1 MTDFQQE
8 LIEPAAIEQGFWE
21 STRYPSYLQSTPS
34 GGTQRQP
41 AAALIAAVTELADVI
56 ARKRAPRM
64 DGLRVRLQ
72 RSDGSREL
80 GDLEVALRGL
90 HRASA
95 ELDVLAAFVDGKADG
110 ATLAQATARLKDV
123 ASHHRGSQSLDG
135 SAHAAVSATYAVAN
149 ALAGRAL
156 EAASYAAYATVYAY
170 GGYAVQDRSAFEPE
184 HQWQVQAL
192 QRLLDDAAAAAPAVP
207 ARA

>member
-8 LIEPAAIEQGFWE
+8 LSEPAAIEQGFWE
-21 STRYPSYLQSTPS
+21 STRYPSYLQSAPS

-95 ELDVLAAFVDGKADG
+95 ELDVLAAREGELVDSRGAGSGASSRNSRKNGSTPKFV
-110 ATLAQATARLKDV
+110 
-123 ASHHRGSQSLDG
+123 
-135 SAHAAVSATYAVAN
+135 
-149 ALAGRAL
+149 RAL
-156 EAASYAAYATVYAY
+156 PKNTGDSSPARTAASSNGCPASSSRLMSCTSRACDSSPRNA
-170 GGYAVQDRSAFEPE
+170 RSDSSSSEP
-184 HQWQVQAL
+184 V
-192 QRLLDDAAAAAPAVP
+192 
-207 ARA
+207 